1 MTTEIRVPT
10 LGESIT
16 EATVAKW
23 FKAVGDAVAKD
34 EPLVELET
42 DKVAVEVNAPAAGA
56 LTEITAKQGENV
68 GIGALLGAIDESA
81 KGASAAVA
89 PAPGVKPAEA
99 KPAAKPSET
108 KPATPA
114 TVDAAPMVLPAA
126 QKLIDEHDL
135 DARSIRG
142 TGLGG
147 RITKEDVLAYME
159 GGKKATEHAV
169 EPARAAA
176 PMSPRSERVPMTR
189 VRKRIAQRLKDAQNT
204 AAMLTTYNEV
214 DMSAVMSMREQY
226 KEMFERKHGVRMGF
240 MSFFVKACVNALKE
254 LPDVNA
260 SIDGDDI
267 VYHHYYDIG
276 VATSTPAGL
285 VVPVVRDCDAKS
297 FAEVEKGITGLAVK
311 AREGKLALD
320 DLQGGTFTITNG
332 GVFGSLMSSP
342 ILNPPQ
348 SAILGMHA
356 IKKRPVVVNDEIV
369 IRPMMYLAL
378 SYDHRLID
386 GAGAV
391 TFLVRVKEFLEDPQ
405 RLLLDL

>member
-42 DKVAVEVNAPAAGA
+42 DKVAVEVNAPTAGA
-56 LTEITAKQGENV
+56 LVEIAAKQGENV
-68 GIGALLGAIDESA
+68 SIGALLGAIDESA
-81 KGASAAVA
+81 KG
-89 PAPGVKPAEA
+89 
-99 KPAAKPSET
+99 KPAAAAPAAKTAPEKPAAPPAET
-108 KPATPA
+108 KPAAPA
-114 TVDAAPMVLPAA
+114 TTETASMIMPAA

-147 RITKEDVLAYME
+147 RVTKEDVLAYME
-159 GGKKATEHAV
+159 GGKKATAHVA
-169 EPARAAA
+169 EPARAVMPA
-176 PMSPRSERVPMTR
+176 SPRSERVPMTR
-189 VRKRIAQRLKDAQNT
+189 MRKRIAQRLKDAQNT

-297 FAEVEKGITGLAVK
+297 FAEVEKGIADLAVK
-311 AREGKLALD
+311 AREGKLAMD